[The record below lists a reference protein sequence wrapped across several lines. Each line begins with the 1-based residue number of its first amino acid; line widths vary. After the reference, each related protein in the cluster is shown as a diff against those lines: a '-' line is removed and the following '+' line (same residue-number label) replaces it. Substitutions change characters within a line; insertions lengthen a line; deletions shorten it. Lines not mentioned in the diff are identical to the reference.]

1 MSAQRKFALR
11 LTTTVVATGLL
22 VLGAAG
28 VASAHVTAHSPDTLT
43 KGGFAEIVFRVPDEE
58 DTAHTT
64 KVQVNF
70 SATAPVPDAQIKP
83 VDGWT
88 ATVTM
93 MNLPKPVNTNKETLT
108 TAVRS
113 ITWTAPRG
121 QGIAPGQFQ
130 EFPIVVEG
138 LPDIDTMVMPAVQ
151 TYDNGDIVQWNQLTV
166 AGKAEPEHPAP
177 HLTLAAAGDTATAAD
192 TAAVIPP
199 AASSSDGTARWLAG
213 IGIVLA
219 AVAFGFGLG
228 AFLRRR
234 PGRGLSA

>member
-58 DTAHTT
+58 ATAHTT
-64 KVQVNF
+64 RIEVDF
-70 SATAPVPDAQIKP
+70 SATAPVPDAQLKP

-93 MNLPKPVNTNKETLT
+93 MNLPKPVNTNNETLT
-108 TAVRS
+108 TAVKS
-113 ITWTAPRG
+113 ITWAAPKG

-138 LPDIDTMVMPAVQ
+138 LPDTDTMVMPAVQ
-151 TYDNGDIVQWNQLTV
+151 TYDNGDVVRWNQLTV
-166 AGKAEPEHPAP
+166 AGKAEPDHPAP
-177 HLTLAAAGDTATAAD
+177 HLALAASSDVAAPVAD
-192 TAAVIPP
+192 TAQVNPT
-199 AASSSDGTARWLAG
+199 AAGASDGTARWLG
-213 IGIVLA
+213 GVGIVIA

-234 PGRGLSA
+234 PA

>member
-1 MSAQRKFALR
+1 MSAQRKFAR
-11 LTTTVVATGLL
+11 RVTTTVVATGLL

-64 KVQVNF
+64 TVQVDF

-108 TAVRS
+108 TAVKS

-138 LPDIDTMVMPAVQ
+138 LPDTDTMVMPAVQ
-151 TYDNGDIVQWNQLTV
+151 TYDNGDVVRWNQPTV

-177 HLTLAAAGDTATAAD
+177 HLDLVAATATAAD
-192 TAAVIPP
+192 TAAVVPP
-199 AASSSDGTARWLAG
+199 AESSSDGTARWLGG

-219 AVAFGFGLG
+219 AVAIGFGLG

-234 PGRGLSA
+234 PA